1 MYCFYIIFIVLSSSL
16 LSTATSSSKSTKNN
30 EDDKLTIDSLKDI
43 EVLTYFLL
51 WKYHYFEE
59 SILRDSFF
67 ETKHFKKKA
76 QLRNFLENLK
86 QEKFDEQYANLSLS
100 FSSSFSSSKSLIN
113 CYNIDG
119 NLADFQEIGVSRERI
134 RKLCELANNCRSPA
148 QLTELVSNLATES
161 GPQTISQAVVRLCP
175 LMLFQLHD
183 EQCLKEQREN
193 IRSRPSIGSTWGF
206 GVLFV
211 TIVSFCSLIGVAIM
225 PFLTKSSYY
234 NILTLFEGLAV
245 GSLVGSAVFHLIPQA
260 FDLVGKDSDH
270 GYLWKAL
277 ILFGG
282 IYLFF
287 CSERIMKIVVEVR
300 RKNKMKDIAQP
311 SCTSDQ
317 DDQDKPKLINYKE
330 RFNYIFLTLFISNFY
345 FSS

>member
-1 MYCFYIIFIVLSSSL
+1 M
-16 LSTATSSSKSTKNN
+16 STATSSLKSTKNN

-59 SILRDSFF
+59 SSLQGSLF
-67 ETKHFKKKA
+67 EAKHLKKKA

-100 FSSSFSSSKSLIN
+100 FSSSSSTSSKSLIN
-113 CYNIDG
+113 CYNIGG

-148 QLTELVSNLATES
+148 QLTELVSNLATGS

-193 IRSRPSIGSTWGF
+193 IRSRPSVGSTWGF

-225 PFLTKSSYY
+225 PFLTKSSYD

-245 GSLVGSAVFHLIPQA
+245 GSLVGSAIFHLIPQA

-330 RFNYIFLTLFISNFY
+330 RFISLYIFNCFY
-345 FSS
+345 F